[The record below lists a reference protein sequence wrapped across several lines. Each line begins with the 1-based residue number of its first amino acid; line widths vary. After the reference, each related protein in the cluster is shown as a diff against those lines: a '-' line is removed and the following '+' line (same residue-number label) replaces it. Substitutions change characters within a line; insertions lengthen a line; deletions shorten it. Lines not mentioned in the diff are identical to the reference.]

1 MPMTGKERILM
12 ALQVQEPDLIPMM
25 ELMIDKK
32 VKDAILPNS
41 TYEEFVDYL
50 DMDAAVVVD
59 RTVEKFEALDEAKG
73 IVRDQ
78 WGTIRQFGKE
88 ATSHPIQSAI
98 QSEKDLDSYKPP
110 DPDLEFR
117 YGVLKSFV
125 KRFKGHRAVVASV
138 TDVFTICQAI
148 RGTEQYFIDY
158 IENPSLVDRLNEIVL
173 KYNLK
178 YIRNCLEIG
187 ADVIVISG
195 DYAANEEPMMS
206 PRHFKRYIFPPLKA
220 MVSEVKNRGSYCI
233 KHTDGNIWKLF
244 DMIVESGIDGIH
256 PLEPVA
262 GMDIGEVKKK
272 YGDRLC
278 LMGNID
284 CGYTLS
290 WGTMEEVR
298 KEVKECI
305 QRAAPGGGHIVA
317 SSNSIHSSVNP
328 QNFLEMIK
336 ATREYG
342 KYPISV

>member
-1 MPMTGKERILM
+1 MGLNGKDRIFK
-12 ALQVQEPDLIPMM
+12 ALQIQEPDVIPTM

-32 VKDAILPNS
+32 VQDAILPGS
-41 TYEEFVDYL
+41 TYGDFIDYL
-50 DMDAAVVVD
+50 DMDAVVVVD
-59 RTVEKFEALDEAKG
+59 RTVEKFETLDESRG
-73 IVRDQ
+73 VVRDQ
-78 WGTIRQFGKE
+78 WGTVRQFGKE
-88 ATSHPIQSAI
+88 ATSHPIASAI
-98 QSEKDLDSYKPP
+98 ASEKDLAHYQPP
-110 DPDLEFR
+110 DPDMDFR
-117 YGVLKSFV
+117 YEVLKSLV
-125 KRFKGHRAVVASV
+125 KRFQGHRAVVASV

-173 KYNLK
+173 RYNVK
-178 YIRNCLEIG
+178 YIRNCLEVG

-195 DYAANEEPMMS
+195 DYAANKEPMMS
-206 PRHFKRYIFPPLKA
+206 PKHFKRYIFPQLKA

-233 KHTDGNIWKLF
+233 KHTDGNIWKIL

-278 LMGNID
+278 LMENID

-290 WGTMEEVR
+290 WGTSEEVR
-298 KEVKECI
+298 KEVRECI
-305 QRAAPGGGHIVA
+305 QKAAPGGGHILA

-328 QNFLEMIK
+328 DNFLQMLK
-336 ATREYG
+336 ANKEYG
-342 KYPISV
+342 RYPISV